1 MCSHKFLFNWRTIMK
16 KYGGRKP
23 LLCRM
28 HWKIIYG
35 TKKKKLFTIRTKK
48 IRQCRSFCI
57 IICGVC
63 TSVVL
68 IRTWLINLSGFTS
81 LILQN
86 SGLQCLFLLWRPT
99 TRCLKMKK
107 AITGADSQDL
117 TFQRSIQALENYGH
131 NAELT
136 MIGKKFINALR
147 DSVRFTQQFDP
158 FTARI
163 NNSKDGYGSGILA
176 VLEFISR
183 FYGIYITQHRI
194 YWTAMCDQH
203 DYKYEQE

>member
-1 MCSHKFLFNWRTIMK
+1 
-16 KYGGRKP
+16 
-23 LLCRM
+23 
-28 HWKIIYG
+28 
-35 TKKKKLFTIRTKK
+35 
-48 IRQCRSFCI
+48 
-57 IICGVC
+57 
-63 TSVVL
+63 
-68 IRTWLINLSGFTS
+68 
-81 LILQN
+81 
-86 SGLQCLFLLWRPT
+86 
-99 TRCLKMKK
+99 
-107 AITGADSQDL
+107 
-117 TFQRSIQALENYGH
+117 
-131 NAELT
+131 